1 MSKNTWNSKQASVRA
16 NASSKAVIY
25 LRVSGE
31 EQAKHG
37 SGIAAQLDACT
48 VYATQHG
55 YQVVGVYRDEAV
67 KGDTKVSDRQGLQ
80 GALTS
85 LAMNVASILITA
97 AQDRLARDGAIWYSI
112 RAAAIRGRW
121 SIETVKEG
129 SLTRDGSE
137 FMGDIY
143 AAVAAQ
149 EKRTIT
155 ARMVGGR
162 RERSRRDGRGSGF
175 LPYGYKL
182 VTSETIAIEEEE
194 ATIIRTILIWREE
207 GLTYQAI
214 ADKLNVRGYET
225 QHGGQW
231 TRGLVKNVDD
241 KRTLYTTGIKSWGD
255 VTSTEK
261 WPIILTPR
269 IAQTITD

>member
-1 MSKNTWNSKQASVRA
+1 MSKNTWNSKQASA
-16 NASSKAVIY
+16 KASASNKAVLY

-37 SGIAAQLDACT
+37 NGIDAQLDACT

-55 YQVVGVYRDEAV
+55 YEIVGVYRDEAV
-67 KGDTKVSDRQGLQ
+67 KGDSNVSERQGLQ

-85 LAMNVASILITA
+85 LAMNEASVLVTA
-97 AQDRLARDGAIWYSI
+97 AQDRLARDGSIWYAI
-112 RAAAIRGRW
+112 RAAAIRGQW
-121 SIETVKEG
+121 AIETVKEG
-129 SLTRDGSE
+129 NLTKVGSE

-155 ARMVGGR
+155 ARLVGGR

-182 VTSETIAIEEEE
+182 ITQETIAIDEQE
-194 ATIIRTILIWREE
+194 AEIVRAILLRRD
-207 GLTYQAI
+207 GGDTFQTI
-214 ADKLNVRGYET
+214 ADKLNLQGYVT
-225 QHGGQW
+225 AHGGQW
-231 TRGLVKNVDD
+231 SRGLVKIVDD
-241 KRTLYTTGIKSWGD
+241 KRELYTTGVKTWGD
-255 VTSTEK
+255 VSSQEK

-269 IAQTITD
+269 LSYPA